1 MLPSPQRLAI
11 INTLLFVV
19 VLTLAVLLITRERPL
34 PGRPP
39 VEQVREEV
47 ADLIEQRGTAR
58 DQLEGQLQALGQK
71 QIFATIIPMPTPT
84 PTPAPTP
91 VPPPRIEEV
100 TDRWRL
106 EIILP
111 RSGMAI
117 FEDLGSRQNWQLRP
131 GESRV
136 VEHRNRQIP
145 VYLDSVDTTQF
156 SATIRIDV
164 DGERQTRTFRVFN

>member
-1 MLPSPQRLAI
+1 MLPTPQRIAL
-11 INTLLFVV
+11 INALLFIV

-47 ADLIEQRGTAR
+47 AELIEQRGTAR
-58 DQLEGQLQALGQK
+58 DRLEGQLQALGERR
-71 QIFATIIPMPTPT
+71 IFATIIPMPTPT
-84 PTPAPTP
+84 PTPTPTP

-117 FEDLGSRQNWQLRP
+117 FEDIGSRETWQLRP
-131 GESRV
+131 GESRTV
-136 VEHRNRQIP
+136 DHRGRQVP
-145 VYLDSVDTTQF
+145 VYLDSVDTSQF

-164 DGERQTRTFRVFN
+164 DGSRQTRTFRVFN